1 LLVVLLFACLL
12 TDFDIMAKTYKIE
25 TRILVALAF
34 AAQRANGGAL
44 HRDTRFF
51 DPAQDAFVEV
61 VPNKTLM
68 LNSFAIEP
76 GSNPELVPTDED
88 FAQADAAIS
97 AIQGDVLVKK
107 LADRRVSDF
116 QFNLS
121 ETIGRDT
128 CTQRDCGLVA
138 YVPKT
143 YAGMLER
150 QEKDEAKIGLA
161 STSEYLGRVGEKIQ
175 LDFTLIDSRYLQQ
188 YNCYSVTGHDG
199 CGNMV
204 SFLTAHQNLAVSG
217 RIQGKVKR
225 TEVSQYHNGAK
236 VTNMNFVKRI

>member
-1 LLVVLLFACLL
+1 
-12 TDFDIMAKTYKIE
+12 MAKTYKIE
-25 TRILVALAF
+25 SRELVALAF
-34 AAQRANGGAL
+34 AAQRVNGAMYK
-44 HRDTRFF
+44 DTSFF
-51 DPAQDAFVEV
+51 DTEKDAVVEV

-68 LNSFAIEP
+68 FNSFAFEP

-88 FAQADAAIS
+88 RAQADAAIT
-97 AIQGDVLVKK
+97 AIQGDVLIKK

-116 QFNLS
+116 IFSLS
-121 ETIGRDT
+121 EAISQPT

-138 YVPKT
+138 FVPKT

-175 LDFTLIDSRYLQQ
+175 LDFALIDSRYLQQ

-236 VTNMNFVKRI
+236 TTQLNFVKRV

>member
-1 LLVVLLFACLL
+1 
-12 TDFDIMAKTYKIE
+12 MAKTYKIE
-25 TRILVALAF
+25 SRELVALAF
-34 AAQRANGGAL
+34 AAQRMNGGL
-44 HRDTRFF
+44 HRDNRYF
-51 DPAQDAFVEV
+51 DPEKDAFVEV

-68 LNSFAIEP
+68 FNSFAFEP

-88 FAQADAAIS
+88 RAQADAAIS

-116 QFNLS
+116 LVNLGEAIS
-121 ETIGRDT
+121 QPT

-138 YVPKT
+138 FVPKT

-161 STSEYLGRVGEKIQ
+161 STSQYLGRVGEKIQ
-175 LDFTLIDSRYLQQ
+175 LDFALIDSKYLQQ

-199 CGNMV
+199 NGNMV
-204 SFLTAHQNLAVSG
+204 SFLTAHQGLAQSG
-217 RIQGKVKR
+217 RISGKIKR
-225 TEVSQYHNGAK
+225 TEISQYHNGAK
-236 VTNMNFVKRI
+236 VTQLNFVKAI